1 MGQDRPE
8 MYPRWPPTGPSGSK
22 VSPNW
27 PQDGPSWPGDPVL
40 EELQNR
46 GPTIEDVSGETSNY
60 DQKVVTICNL
70 FTKLEVSREA
80 SSPCKNTAVV
90 TDGLI
95 ALNFSKIGMLMG
107 GSEALGDMISFEQLP
122 SHRKNSS
129 DTASSCTHT
138 FILFF
143 HPLEKSAS
151 PKARA
156 LHRGPCRETFGMTFF
171 GAASIW
177 HPGRSLAV
185 TSFHNVRVYLKACQ
199 PPRSSHRVHTGPRW
213 RRNFKRGNVQTC
225 RGKRGRRGRAGGR
238 RGANARTGGSCRVVK
253 D

>member
-1 MGQDRPE
+1 MS
-8 MYPRWPPTGPSGSK
+8 PRWPPTGPSGPK
-22 VSPNW
+22 IGPNW
-27 PQDGPSWPGDPVL
+27 LQDGPSWPGDPVL

-122 SHRKNSS
+122 SHRKN
-129 DTASSCTHT
+129 AH
-138 FILFF
+138 LV
-143 HPLEKSAS
+143 L
-151 PKARA
+151 
-156 LHRGPCRETFGMTFF
+156 
-171 GAASIW
+171 
-177 HPGRSLAV
+177 
-185 TSFHNVRVYLKACQ
+185 
-199 PPRSSHRVHTGPRW
+199 PRHVHTPSSYFSTPW
-213 RRNFKRGNVQTC
+213 KRVLHP
-225 RGKRGRRGRAGGR
+225 KRGRCTTDLAGRLLA
-238 RGANARTGGSCRVVK
+238 
-253 D
+253 